1 MCKRSFSRG
10 YPRLRWARLAVCLLS
25 ALLAEACAEPSATK
39 LRVANWLPPSH
50 VLVRDIL
57 VPWAERVR
65 EATSGRVQIEVMSA
79 PLGQPSA
86 SFDIA
91 RDGLADIAYGVHTYT
106 PGRFVLSEVAEL
118 PFLSDS
124 SEALSVAF
132 WRVQQK
138 HLSAATE
145 HRGVRLL
152 GVWTHGPSHIFTR
165 ERPIRAMA
173 DLEGLKMR
181 VGGGLASDIAEALG
195 TVSVATPATKAYET
209 LANGV
214 ADGLFFPAESVPFFN
229 LTELLPHATLVPG
242 GLFNASF
249 FLVMN
254 QKSWDA
260 LSSED
265 QRALMD
271 VSGESLARLAG
282 KAWDGEDERALEA
295 MRASGAQLEIMDD
308 GFLSEIRER
317 LAFLEKRWLDT
328 ANERDVDAEAVLE
341 ALHQELAELAEP

>member
-1 MCKRSFSRG
+1 MMAKRTWPQDYSA
-10 YPRLRWARLAVCLLS
+10 LLCARLSVFVLS
-25 ALLAEACAEPSATK
+25 ALLVEACAAPSATK
-39 LRVANWLPPSH
+39 LRVASWLPPSH

-65 EATSGRVQIEVMSA
+65 VATDGRVEIEVMSA

-132 WRVQQK
+132 WRVQDE
-138 HLSAATE
+138 HLSEANE
-145 HRGVRLL
+145 HRGVQLL

-165 ERPIRAMA
+165 EGPIRTMA
-173 DLEGLKMR
+173 DFEGLKIR

-195 TVSVATPATKAYET
+195 TVPVATPATKAYET

-229 LTELLPHATLVPG
+229 LTKLLPHATLVPG

-254 QKSWDA
+254 QESWNA
-260 LSSED
+260 LSSAD
-265 QRALMD
+265 QHALMD
-271 VSGESLARLAG
+271 VSGESLARVAG
-282 KAWDGEDERALEA
+282 KAWDREDERAFEA
-295 MRASGAQLEIMDD
+295 MRASGAHLEIMED
-308 GFLSEIRER
+308 GLLTELRER
-317 LAFLEKRWLDT
+317 LTFLEERWLDE
-328 ANERDVDAEAVLE
+328 ANERGIDGEAVLE
-341 ALHQELAELAEP
+341 ALRQEIAEP